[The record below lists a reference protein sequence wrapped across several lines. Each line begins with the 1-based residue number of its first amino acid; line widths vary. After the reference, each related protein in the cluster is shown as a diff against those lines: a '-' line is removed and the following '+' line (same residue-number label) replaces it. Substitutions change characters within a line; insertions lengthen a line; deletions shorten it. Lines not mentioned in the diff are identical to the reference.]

1 MLPGNTAIDKKKFV
15 RSPLDL
21 FLVPHNFNYL
31 TDKTSLFECV
41 VYQGL
46 SKQASCPGHPW
57 GQGGVSG
64 KVSCTYS
71 PSFLRGT
78 GSFNKF
84 LCVVMTGFVIAS
96 AIVVVFRKLLAL
108 STMSCWGRLA
118 PTPSTW
124 LRTGSQRRL
133 SHLTPRGTTSWAS
146 SLTWAQTGTG
156 WSWA

>member
-31 TDKTSLFECV
+31 NDKTSLFECV
-41 VYQGL
+41 LYQGL
-46 SKQASCPGHPW
+46 SEQASCPGHTW

-84 LCVVMTGFVIAS
+84 LCVVMTGFVIES
-96 AIVVVFRKLLAL
+96 AIVSLENSWLYLQWAAEGDWHQHLLPG
-108 STMSCWGRLA
+108 WGLGVRGG
-118 PTPSTW
+118 SRTW
-124 LRTGSQRRL
+124 HRGG
-133 SHLTPRGTTSWAS
+133 PRHELLHWHGH
-146 SLTWAQTGTG
+146 
-156 WSWA
+156 